1 MKAVFASLFA
11 ALFALVSVSSIAAV
25 PVAGQS
31 VFNSDDAK
39 DGAKSPTTDTET
51 KNDEDKK
58 KPEEEDKKS

>member
-25 PVAGQS
+25 PAADQS

-39 DGAKSPTTDTET
+39 DGAKSPTTDTES